1 MASCIGDDTPADAV
15 NILQV
20 RSLILFN
27 LEYTKNLLSVREQ
40 IFIDNRDRIG
50 MNITDR
56 ISHFIPALQANPKF
70 QTQVRIIRVLI
81 CVLICPICVVC
92 QTQLR
97 IIRVMKP
104 LRWFKLARIMKLNRM
119 GHVITRLADQYG
131 LEPKHQRLMMLAFRI
146 LGLIHI
152 GGCIVWLVKVTSE
165 PEEQV
170 HNFLN
175 SQSPEYESDVELST
189 ANGKLFAY
197 GLSVY
202 FVTTVFSTVGFGD
215 MSATNPTERITYCF
229 LMMYGVMVFGDLL
242 SELAEI
248 NHATRTQEIEQ
259 MEVVQAAVDFMAGHD
274 VPKCLSRQV
283 LNWTRFFHTHS
294 KGNMRKSEFLHS
306 LPTVLQSELVELI
319 FGETLRKVPIF
330 EVLLSEYKTF
340 LRDVWVFMQYNH
352 YTPDSPIVDLGDKAM
367 RLIVVVSGKMTV
379 YVESYDRKNIDTCLL
394 KTGDF
399 LGDFALL
406 GDLDWGSSTLINRP
420 NCNIEAS
427 SNPENFVVC
436 LELHASDFQSVIR
449 ECENHMQMKA
459 AIDRFEMDR
468 REHRMAAM
476 AEGVNSLTEG
486 IDFARHNH
494 LIMCWSRLA
503 IAYVKKHNGQ
513 GVTDEFAQKLQRS
526 FSVKRKEGNAV
537 KDTKLV
543 LDKWQYGKAGTETW
557 AAVLLQRHW
566 RTIRERR
573 RLMAGKLIDNAEGR
587 GQGLAK
593 RIARTNTIS
602 SRTRHAHAHL
612 PGVRGHGAHGGATAV
627 PGISREQA
635 HNQSGGGRVSEEGG
649 HMMKRVEDMFEMIMS
664 RIEGQEQ
671 RLVAILQYQQV
682 R

>member
-1 MASCIGDDTPADAV
+1 M
-15 NILQV
+15 
-20 RSLILFN
+20 
-27 LEYTKNLLSVREQ
+27 
-40 IFIDNRDRIG
+40 
-50 MNITDR
+50 
-56 ISHFIPALQANPKF
+56 
-70 QTQVRIIRVLI
+70 
-81 CVLICPICVVC
+81 CVVC

-104 LRWFKLARIMKLNRM
+104 MRWFKLARIMKLNRI

-152 GGCIVWLVKVTSE
+152 GGCIVWLVKVISE

-175 SQSPEYESDVELST
+175 SQSPEYEGDVDLST

-367 RLIVVVSGKMTV
+367 RLIVVVSGAMTM
-379 YVESYDRKNIDTCLL
+379 YVESYDRTNIDTCLF
-394 KTGDF
+394 KAGDF
-399 LGDFALL
+399 IGDFALL

-449 ECENHMQMKA
+449 ESENHMQMKA
-459 AIDRFEMDR
+459 AIDRFEIVR

-486 IDFARHNH
+486 KDFARHNH
-494 LIMCWSRLA
+494 LIICWSRLA
-503 IAYVKKHNGQ
+503 LAYTKKHNGQ
-513 GVTDEFAQKLQRS
+513 GVTDEFAHKLQRS
-526 FSVKRKEGNAV
+526 FSFKRREGKAVNNAQ
-537 KDTKLV
+537 LV
-543 LDKWQYGKAGTETW
+543 LDKWQYGKPGTDMMTW
-557 AAVLLQRHW
+557 AVISLQRHW
-566 RTIRERR
+566 RAIRERR
-573 RLMAGKLIDNAEGR
+573 RLMHHKLIDNEEGRKLIDNEEGR

-602 SRTRHAHAHL
+602 SRTRHAHTHL
-612 PGVRGHGAHGGATAV
+612 QGGYGHGAHGGATAV

-635 HNQSGGGRVSEEGG
+635 HNQSGGGRVLEERGNE
-649 HMMKRVEDMFEMIMS
+649 MKRVEDMFEIMMS

-671 RLVAILQYQQV
+671 RLVAILQYQKV
-682 R
+682 RSVKSVG